1 MHREQMYKSCR
12 RELEKM
18 REDNA
23 LLRAE
28 VMAWRVL
35 DDELSCLDPDG
46 VPMRS
51 CAKDYYA
58 AVTVL
63 DAARAALDAAGV
75 MER

>member
-28 VMAWRVL
+28 VIAWRAA
-35 DDELSCLDPDG
+35 DMELIVIPANEYVANAIDH
-46 VPMRS
+46 
-51 CAKDYYA
+51 
-58 AVTVL
+58 
-63 DAARAALDAAGV
+63 ARAALDEAGV